1 MRMAEKHKQHAE
13 MEAGCKSKNLGK
25 SLRIIAGVSFLALL
39 AGLIVAGMFGPVS
52 SHGKTVSDAFISY
65 RGTYSINTSVT
76 FGNILSIRR
85 EGILENSDV
94 GTSFKEFSYFPV
106 GKEEARKAIITR
118 TALLDS
124 IFIEIPSPYPG
135 ELTQKIE
142 CPLEFLPETFEYP
155 DGLGK
160 AYYLP
165 AGERRNYGVCSND
178 LVKYHSIYV
187 LKYCKGGR
195 FLEEIQ
201 FFSETSDWGVG
212 KAPDLKEILEKVCA
226 EKSIGQYF
234 D

>member
-1 MRMAEKHKQHAE
+1 MRTRK
-13 MEAGCKSKNLGK
+13 EARCKSKNPGRP
-25 SLRIIAGVSFLALL
+25 LRILAGVSFLALL
-39 AGLIVAGMFGPVS
+39 ACLIAASIFVPVRS
-52 SHGKTVSDAFISY
+52 QGKTVSDAFISY
-65 RGTYSINTSVT
+65 RGTYSVNTSVT
-76 FGNILSIRR
+76 FGNIIAIRR
-85 EGILENSDV
+85 EGILENSEG

-106 GKEEARKAIITR
+106 GKEDARKAIMTR

-124 IFIEIPSPYPG
+124 IFIDIPSPYPG

-142 CPLEFLPETFEYP
+142 CPPEFRPETFEYP

-165 AGERRNYGVCSND
+165 AGERRNYGVCSKD

-195 FLEEIQ
+195 FLEEVQ
-201 FFSETSDWGVG
+201 FFSETSDWSGG
-212 KAPDLKEILEKVCA
+212 KAPDLKEILGKVCA
-226 EKSIGQYF
+226 EKSIGGQYF